1 MKLRRIAT
9 IAIIAATAILLT
21 GCQDELKQQL
31 TDCQDSN
38 AELKTQLESQQQA
51 LIKKEGAVENS
62 VNLITQTL
70 IENQKLRNEIKAL
83 KKAHQSQPKP
93 IPQTQTPKPSHTPEE
108 KARIKREGLQK
119 LFEMQRKSAE
129 KMRLERLK
137 KEGKK

>member
-38 AELKTQLESQQQA
+38 TKLESSLKTRQDENDKL
-51 LIKKEGAVENS
+51 KKIEETFS
-62 VNLITQTL
+62 FTL
-70 IENQKLRNEIKAL
+70 IQAMVKNEALQKENDQLTKDIAKNA
-83 KKAHQSQPKP
+83 
-93 IPQTQTPKPSHTPEE
+93 TQDKTKDMTPEE